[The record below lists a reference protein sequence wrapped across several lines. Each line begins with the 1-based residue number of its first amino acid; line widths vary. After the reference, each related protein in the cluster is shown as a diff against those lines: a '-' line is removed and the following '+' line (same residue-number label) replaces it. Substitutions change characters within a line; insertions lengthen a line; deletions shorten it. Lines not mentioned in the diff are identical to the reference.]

1 MSVMPDYIAGMMMKL
16 KNKDYLPVSAR
27 ILWFRGDHP
36 EWGIERE
43 IVEIDHQANYAI
55 VSVCIRN
62 EEGRILSQATKRED
76 KREFGDYLEKAETG
90 ALGRALAYLGYGTL
104 SPEDDTSAMDGGGKA
119 SRMVDS
125 PQRTPEAPQRD
136 FRSKSGPTPN
146 PKYTPVSELLHT
158 SEDENDPLAP
168 VPVATKSPQLG
179 RVTEAL
185 RGGQKLPEKAKPK
198 VDPTSVEC
206 PYPVIADLL
215 KQIYELGLVDAGI
228 SPRSFVWNL
237 VTDFVPNAKVDS
249 TKWPSESYCEKMVH
263 RFISENFYFVD
274 DAGFIC
280 PEEEEVVA
288 TEVESGGEVIGAIL

>member
-62 EEGRILSQATKRED
+62 EDGRILSQATKRED

-125 PQRTPEAPQRD
+125 PQRTPEAPQKDWRN
-136 FRSKSGPTPN
+136 KGGPTPN

-168 VPVATKSPQLG
+168 APVAAKSPQLG

-198 VDPTSVEC
+198 VDPTSAEC
-206 PYPVIADLL
+206 PYPVIGDLL
-215 KQIYELGLVDAGI
+215 RQIHQLGIANVDNG
-228 SPRSFVWNL
+228 RDFVWKL
-237 VTDFVPNAKVDS
+237 VTDFVPNVKADS
-249 TKWPSESYCEKMVH
+249 TKWPSESYCEKMVR

-280 PEEEEVVA
+280 PEEDELA
-288 TEVESGGEVIGAIL
+288 TEAEVESGGESVEARL

>member
-1 MSVMPDYIAGMMMKL
+1 MSTMPEYIAGMMMKL
-16 KNKDYLPVSAR
+16 KNKDYLPVAAR

-62 EEGRILSQATKRED
+62 EDGRILSQATKRED
-76 KREFGDYLEKAETG
+76 KREFADYLEKAETG

-125 PQRTPEAPQRD
+125 PQGTPHGSHRGAGVQNQSKPRD
-136 FRSKSGPTPN
+136 TR
-146 PKYTPVSELLHT
+146 YTPVLEAQA

-168 VPVATKSPQLG
+168 ISPSTKSPQLG

-185 RGGQKLPEKAKPK
+185 RGGQKLPEKGKP
-198 VDPTSVEC
+198 TTMSNHGC
-206 PYPVIADLL
+206 PYPVVDDLL
-215 KQIYELGLVDAGI
+215 RQIHSLGIAVI
-228 SPRSFVWNL
+228 SDGRSFMWKL
-237 VTDFVPNAKVDS
+237 VTDFVPNVKADP

-263 RFISENFYFVD
+263 RFIAENFYFVD

-288 TEVESGGEVIGAIL
+288 TEVESAGEAIEASL